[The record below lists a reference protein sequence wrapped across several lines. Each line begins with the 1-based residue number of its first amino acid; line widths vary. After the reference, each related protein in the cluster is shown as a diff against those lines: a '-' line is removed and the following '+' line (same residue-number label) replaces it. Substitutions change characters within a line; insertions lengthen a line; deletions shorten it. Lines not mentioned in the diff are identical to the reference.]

1 MEKTFHILTDTP
13 IILTINN
20 NWFNIDNNKNFSLQE
35 SITYNF
41 MIFFNNNEF
50 SPFAFSMDKD
60 FNSNSNQ
67 VEVFKISS
75 DSVFIKI
82 TPIVS
87 ANSLLL
93 EDGNHKVYNGYAIY
107 YNHTKLANGR
117 FYATNCKKIF
127 DNGKKVFIL
136 ENNTT
141 NLVIGVNENKVIFT
155 EKADIIEIERDKL
168 SLLFNTHDNFSHGI
182 VKVYSLEN
190 FNLLENYSVYMS
202 SPKKLSV
209 NFTNLCPLFI
219 SAGKGL
225 NQKLCLSFLDS
236 ELKSN
241 FSIKKFIDFFGDIE
255 YFYEYSVSP
264 TECKIL
270 IKSNQIK
277 SYTFKLR
284 DNKIVDID

>member
-41 MIFFNNNEF
+41 MIFFNNNEY

-60 FNSNSNQ
+60 FHVNSNQ
-67 VEVFKISS
+67 VEIFKISS

-82 TPIVS
+82 APLVN
-87 ANSLLL
+87 ARELLL
-93 EDGNHKVYNGYAIY
+93 EDGNHKVFNGYAIY

-127 DNGKKVFIL
+127 DNGKKILSL
-136 ENNTT
+136 ENNSTS
-141 NLVIGVNENKVIFT
+141 LIVGVNENKVLFS
-155 EKADIIEIERDKL
+155 ERADIIEMENNKL
-168 SLLFNTHDNFSHGI
+168 SILTNTHDIFSHGI
-182 VKVYSLEN
+182 VKVYSLDT

-202 SPKKLSV
+202 SQKNLSV
-209 NFTNLCPLFI
+209 NFINICPLFI
-219 SAGKGL
+219 NAGKGL
-225 NQKLCLSFLDS
+225 NQKLCLSFLDTD
-236 ELKSN
+236 LKSN
-241 FSIKKFIDFFGDIE
+241 FSVSKFIDFFGDIE
-255 YFYEYSVSP
+255 YFYQYSVSLN
-264 TECKIL
+264 ECKVL
-270 IKSNQIK
+270 IKSSEIK
-277 SYTFKLR
+277 SYTFKLK

>member
-41 MIFFNNNEF
+41 MIFFNNNEY
-50 SPFAFSMDKD
+50 SPFAFCMDND
-60 FNSNSNQ
+60 FVTNSEQ
-67 VEVFKISS
+67 VETFKISS
-75 DSVFIKI
+75 NSVFIKI
-82 TPIVS
+82 SPFI
-87 ANSLLL
+87 NSKQLLL
-93 EDGNHKVYNGYAIY
+93 EDGNHKVINGYAIY
-107 YNHTKLANGR
+107 YNHTKLSNGR

-127 DNGKKVFIL
+127 DNGKKIL
-136 ENNTT
+136 NLEDNST
-141 NLVIGVNENKVIFT
+141 NLVIGLNENKILFT
-155 EKADIIEIERDKL
+155 EKADIIEIENNKL
-168 SLLFNTHDNFSHGI
+168 SILCNTHDCFNHGI

-202 SPKKLSV
+202 SQKKISV
-209 NFTNLCPLFI
+209 NFINICPSFI

-225 NQKLCLSFLDS
+225 NLSLCLSFLDS

-241 FSIKKFIDFFGDIE
+241 FSISNFIDFFGDIE

-264 TECKIL
+264 TECKML
-270 IKSNQIK
+270 IKSNIIK

-284 DNKIVDID
+284 DNKIVDIN